1 MEKIVYDILNIIES
15 NGFEAYLVGGYVRDY
30 LLNRTTRDIDI
41 CTNARP
47 KDLLNIFNNEKI
59 TLLDYGNVLL
69 VLGDYNFEI
78 TTFRED
84 LGYINNRKPKEI
96 VYVDSLEKDLI
107 RRDFTINSICMDK
120 DENII
125 DLLNG
130 RRDLSRSIIKTIG
143 DADVRFRED
152 SLRMMR
158 AIRFASI
165 LNFKLDD
172 SILNAIKNNKELLRN
187 LSYERKKEELN
198 KIFTSG
204 NKKYAVKLIKKL
216 ELEDVLDIKNI
227 EYILLT
233 NHLLGIWAM
242 ISDGSYSF
250 SKSEKDLIKTIK
262 EVYNLSSI
270 TDRDLYKYGMYA
282 VGIVCDFKKMNKKKM
297 FSRYEKLPIHDRD
310 EIDITT
316 DLICNVLNKKPDKF
330 LKEIYDDIEEKIL
343 SGVIVNDKEKIIIYI
358 KENYAIIND

>member
-1 MEKIVYDILNIIES
+1 MQKIVYDILKLLND
-15 NGFEAYLVGGYVRDY
+15 NGFDAYLVGGYVRDH
-30 LLNRTTRDIDI
+30 LLNKATKDIDI

-47 KDLLNIFNNEKI
+47 KDLLNIFNKEKI

-69 VLGDYNFEI
+69 ILGDYNFEI
-78 TTFRED
+78 TTFRKD
-84 LGYINNRKPKEI
+84 IGCLNNRKPKEI
-96 VYVDSLEKDLI
+96 VYVDSLEEDLI

-130 RRDLSRSIIKTIG
+130 RRDLSKRIIKTIG
-143 DADVRFRED
+143 DADLRFKED

-158 AIRFASI
+158 AIRFASV

-216 ELEDVLDIKNI
+216 ELEDVLEIKNI
-227 EYILLT
+227 EFILLT

-270 TDRDLYKYGMYA
+270 TDKDLYKYGMYA
-282 VGIVCDFKKMNKKKM
+282 VGIVCDLKKMNKKKM
-297 FSRYEKLPIHDRD
+297 FSRYEKLPIHDRG
-310 EIDITT
+310 EINITSDI
-316 DLICNVLNKKPDKF
+316 ICDILNKKPDKF
-330 LKEIYDDIEEKIL
+330 LRDIYDDIEERIL
-343 SGVIVNDKEKIIIYI
+343 SGVLINDKEKIINFI
-358 KENYAIIND
+358 KENYAIIDN